1 MIKKILLV
9 DTIQKAKEFVDIAQ
23 KFSEDVTVERGKY
36 VVDGK
41 SLLGVL
47 SLNLSLPIGVCISDF
62 DEDVSKELDKFSI

>member
-23 KFSEDVTVERGKY
+23 KFSEDITVERGKY

-47 SLNLSLPIGVCISDF
+47 SLNLSLPIGVYMSDS
-62 DEDVSKELDKFSI
+62 DEEISKELDKFSI